1 MGKKFNHLLYVSDLK
16 LYEES
21 KEDNMEVLE
30 NTGRMFTDDINTKQV
45 CYSCH
50 EKREDDGRWWNT
62 NSWWDS
68 YRRSERS
75 LSTEV

>member
-1 MGKKFNHLLYVSDLK
+1 MADLK
-16 LYEES
+16 LYGKS
-21 KEDNMEVLE
+21 KDDMEVLKS
-30 NTGRMFTDDINTKQV
+30 TGRMFTDEINMKQV
-45 CYSCH
+45 RYSCH
-50 EKREDDGRWWNT
+50 EKRKDDGRWQNT